1 MVARLGGDEFI
12 LLLEEPGSRED
23 VGALAQKVLHAI
35 ARPCRLG
42 GEDLHLTASIGI
54 SMFPSDGADARTLL
68 KNSDLAMY
76 HAKET
81 GKNNY
86 AYFSEEMNT
95 FSQRRLVI
103 ESALR
108 RTLDGRELLL
118 HYQPKFALASGAV
131 TGTEALIRWKPDG
144 QPMVS
149 PAEFIPIA
157 EETGLILPI
166 GAWVLRT
173 AIFQQRAWL
182 GAGVRLGRVAINLSA
197 RQLAQQELPDLVAAM
212 LAEAGLPAE
221 GLEIEVTESMV
232 MRNADWAATLLGR
245 LKDMGVR
252 ITVDDFGTGYSSLS
266 YLKRF
271 PIDCVKIDRS
281 FIRDLP
287 DDPDDAAITRGIVAM
302 AHSLRMAVVAE
313 GVETEE
319 QLRFLRELGCD
330 EVQGFVLSRPVDAH
344 ELVNVVARR
353 PPAITIAEA
362 GV

>member
-1 MVARLGGDEFI
+1 
-12 LLLEEPGSRED
+12 
-23 VGALAQKVLHAI
+23 
-35 ARPCRLG
+35 
-42 GEDLHLTASIGI
+42 
-54 SMFPSDGADARTLL
+54 
-68 KNSDLAMY
+68 MY
-76 HAKET
+76 HAKEI

-319 QLRFLRELGCD
+319 QMRFLRELGCD

-353 PPAITIAEA
+353 TPAVTIAEA